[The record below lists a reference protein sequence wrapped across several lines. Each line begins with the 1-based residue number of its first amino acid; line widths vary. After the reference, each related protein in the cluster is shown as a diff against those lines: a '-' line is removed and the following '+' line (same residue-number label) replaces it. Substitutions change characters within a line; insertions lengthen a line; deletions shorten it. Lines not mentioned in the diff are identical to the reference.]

1 MRRTALALAIS
12 ALLLHTAH
20 AQQSGRE
27 AARLEAITVTADPLA
42 EPGDELLQPT
52 EVLAGS
58 TLDDQRAGTLGE
70 TVAGLVG
77 VQSSYFGPGV
87 GRPIV
92 RGLEGPRV
100 QVLGDGVST
109 LDVSTTSVD
118 HALSIDPFLA
128 DQIEVLKGPATLLY
142 GSGAIGGVV
151 NVREGRIPDRPI
163 DGIQGRVELRADSV
177 NDGRAAVGRIDAGNG
192 LFAVHADWSRREG
205 DSYEGPDGVEIENTQ
220 SDSDSRAVGFSIT
233 GDRGHVGIALSA
245 YDAAYGIPPE
255 EDEDEDE
262 AAGASISKG
271 SAARRHGKGGE
282 GKIELDMDQRR
293 VDLDARLLEP
303 LSGWEKVDLRI
314 GRNDYEHAEIK
325 LDEGGEIGTQFFNDA
340 IEGRIEA
347 VHSPIGAW
355 RGAVGIQASRRD
367 FEALG
372 DEAFVPPSETRDFG
386 LFVVERA
393 QFEPFSVELGARL
406 DRQTVELDAG
416 GSVKHRPVSLSAAGR
431 WDFAEQWHA
440 SLNLDRAQRAPQA
453 EELFSDGPHEAT
465 GSFEIGDPDL
475 DEETANQVE
484 IGLHWHAG
492 TTEARVSAYHNR
504 FDDFIFLAE
513 TGEEEDDLPVRVW
526 TQADARFT
534 GIEAEIK
541 AQLADTAWGRWDGR
555 LFADAVRGRLDD
567 GGDLPRIAPGRFGAA
582 LDWSYEGW
590 RAGIDVVRT
599 GEQDRIAA
607 FETPTDGY
615 TLVDARL
622 AWRSGP
628 DGDWEVFVEG
638 RNLTDASARVH
649 TSLIKDRA
657 PLPGRNVLAGIRL
670 WF

>member
-12 ALLLHTAH
+12 ALLVPAAH
-20 AQQSGRE
+20 AQPAPRD
-27 AARLEAITVTADPLA
+27 ATRLEPITVTADPLA
-42 EPGDELLQPT
+42 GPGEELLQPA
-52 EVLAGS
+52 EVIAGS
-58 TLDDQRAGTLGE
+58 ELDDRRAATLGE

-151 NVREGRIPDRPI
+151 NVREGRIPDRPVE
-163 DGIQGRVELRADSV
+163 GIEGRVELRADSV
-177 NDGRAAVGRIDAGNG
+177 NDGRAAAGRVDAGNG
-192 LFAVHADWSRREG
+192 TLALHADWSHRSG
-205 DSYEGPDGVEIENTQ
+205 DPYEGPDGVEIENTQ

-245 YDAAYGIPPE
+245 YDSAYGIPPE
-255 EDEDEDE
+255 EDEDDDE
-262 AAGASISKG
+262 AAGSADKG
-271 SAARRHGKGGE
+271 GVGDRGAKGGE
-282 GKIELDMDQRR
+282 GRIELDMEQRR
-293 VDLDARLLEP
+293 VDFDARLLEP
-303 LSGWEKVDLRI
+303 LAGWERVEARI

-347 VHSPIGAW
+347 VHAPIGAW
-355 RGAVGIQASRRD
+355 RGAVGIQGSRRD

-372 DEAFVPPSETRDFG
+372 DEAFVPPSVTRDFG

-393 QFEPFSVELGARL
+393 RFEPFAVELGARL
-406 DRQTVELDAG
+406 DRQSVEPDAG
-416 GSVKHRPVSLSAAGR
+416 GKVEHNPFSVSAAGR
-431 WDFAEQWHA
+431 WDFSEHWHA

-475 DEETANQVE
+475 GEETANQAE
-484 IGLHWHAG
+484 IGLHWHADSI
-492 TTEARVSAYHNR
+492 EARVSVYHNR

-513 TGEEEDDLPVRVW
+513 TGEEEDELPVRVW

-534 GIEAEIK
+534 GIEAELK
-541 AQLADTAWGRWDGR
+541 ARLADTAWGRWDGR
-555 LFADAVRGRLDD
+555 LFADSVRGRLDD

-582 LDWSYEGW
+582 LGWSFEGW

-599 GEQDRIAA
+599 AEQDRTAD
-607 FETPTDGY
+607 FENATDGY

-622 AWRSGP
+622 AWRPGTG
-628 DGDWEVFVEG
+628 GDWELFVEG
-638 RNLTDASARVH
+638 RNLTDEAARVH

-657 PLPGRNVLAGIRL
+657 PLPGRNVLAGIRA